1 MDKQTKETSVDSYN
15 QPFAKALRCLLQE
28 TETTQSALAEYV
40 GVTRQAISKYASGET
55 KPDIDTFD
63 KIVEYFEVS
72 YEYMLGKSNNKNKEY
87 VEIAQLLPLSDKALE
102 RILYLDKMDL
112 MKDEYYSVSETVFY
126 EELNS
131 IIESDY
137 FFSMISL
144 LATFRKQADKWER
157 TKISKELAEFLETDE
172 FKNINDTLKK
182 QYNDN
187 YFILFNE
194 SVLEFLKYNVQDVF
208 NNYLNDIMHKCV
220 GEQKAHKSKGNTVK
234 LCYEE

>member
-157 TKISKELAEFLETDE
+157 TKISKELAAFQESDE

-182 QYNDN
+182 QYNDK

-194 SVLEFLKYNVQDVF
+194 SVLDFLKFNIQDVF
-208 NNYLNDIMHKCV
+208 NNYLNDIICKSG
-220 GEQKAHKSKGNTVK
+220 GEQKTHKSKGNTIK
-234 LCYEE
+234 WGYEE